1 MIMSIRPLSHSRIRA
16 SRHAATAFFLLA
28 VCASACGGADTAS
41 PSPVDPN
48 EPVPVFGQASIQ
60 NNRTFFAGDGT
71 SESCTVELNNIL
83 FPPVGTIVPLR
94 EDDSMEF
101 TGATT
106 LVPFEIRLNLR
117 LLSQQAVQVQKFTF
131 LHECGHVNDG
141 VIGNPGPSSELAAHC
156 WSAQRLKQ
164 ERAFTPG
171 DWEVLHQFL
180 LQAFPTAQGRYPS
193 GADQWAHIQAC
204 IA

>member
-1 MIMSIRPLSHSRIRA
+1 MIMSIRPLSHPRTTPFTRSA
-16 SRHAATAFFLLA
+16 VAFFLLA
-28 VCASACGGADTAS
+28 LCASACGGNDAAS

-60 NNRTFFAGDGT
+60 SNRTFVAGDTT
-71 SESCTVELNNIL
+71 SDSCTVELNNVL

-94 EDDSMEF
+94 EDNSMEF

-131 LHECGHVNDG
+131 FHECGHVNDG

-156 WSAQRLKQ
+156 WSAQRLQ
-164 ERAFTPG
+164 QQRAFTPG

-180 LQAFPTAQGRYPS
+180 LQSFPTATGRYPS

-204 IA
+204 LS